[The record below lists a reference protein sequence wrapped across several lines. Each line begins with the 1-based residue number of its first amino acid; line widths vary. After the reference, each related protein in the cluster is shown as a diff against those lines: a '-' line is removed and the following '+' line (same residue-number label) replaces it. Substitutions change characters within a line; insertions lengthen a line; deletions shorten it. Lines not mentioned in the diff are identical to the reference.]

1 MATAL
6 TKVIGKNIAPTYGI
20 KNALDK
26 ELTQSIMVR
35 HLRAVKEMIVS
46 TSEGKDIIFGFDKND
61 TLTLDNLTFTSTTYS
76 KSKSTVTLKFDTGS
90 ITFKDYTATTYNLKM
105 ADYAYKQLIWQII
118 RNRQILFRWFIKT
131 PINK

>member
-1 MATAL
+1 
-6 TKVIGKNIAPTYGI
+6 
-20 KNALDK
+20 
-26 ELTQSIMVR
+26 MVR

-90 ITFKDYTATTYNLKM
+90 ITFKDYTATTFHINDDTYKISGAKLVKKHYKNSKVSHSFRRGFFVHNC
-105 ADYAYKQLIWQII
+105 KQLSM
-118 RNRQILFRWFIKT
+118 LASTF
-131 PINK
+131 